1 NFSTY
6 LWSPDEVQMMRTV
19 GNTRGK
25 ELYRRG
31 APLSWQ
37 PQDSK
42 ERKVKICTEI
52 YGTEAVQRAVKENIV
67 VASRAEQGQAPATA
81 PSTGGYTSGTMAPAA
96 GAHTKDPSPN
106 WLDDWTVLGSESV
119 GKTKENLLDG
129 WIESPCSVK
138 PTSPV
143 VQHGDVAFQKPLKQ
157 EAPVTKHQDDLAEV
171 FASAFPMPKPVAVEN
186 PFRCGCAQKSSDR
199 EKDFWDSVNWDELL
213 S

>member
-1 NFSTY
+1 MRANMGKMGCVYMILCLPITKGFK
-6 LWSPDEVQMMRTV
+6 LRVQNCIR
-19 GNTRGK
+19 
-25 ELYRRG
+25 
-31 APLSWQ
+31 LSFV
-37 PQDSK
+37 PFGLLGS
-42 ERKVKICTEI
+42 E
-52 YGTEAVQRAVKENIV
+52 
-67 VASRAEQGQAPATA
+67 
-81 PSTGGYTSGTMAPAA
+81 
-96 GAHTKDPSPN
+96 DPSPN

>member
-1 NFSTY
+1 
-6 LWSPDEVQMMRTV
+6 
-19 GNTRGK
+19 
-25 ELYRRG
+25 
-31 APLSWQ
+31 
-37 PQDSK
+37 
-42 ERKVKICTEI
+42 
-52 YGTEAVQRAVKENIV
+52 
-67 VASRAEQGQAPATA
+67 
-81 PSTGGYTSGTMAPAA
+81 MAPAA